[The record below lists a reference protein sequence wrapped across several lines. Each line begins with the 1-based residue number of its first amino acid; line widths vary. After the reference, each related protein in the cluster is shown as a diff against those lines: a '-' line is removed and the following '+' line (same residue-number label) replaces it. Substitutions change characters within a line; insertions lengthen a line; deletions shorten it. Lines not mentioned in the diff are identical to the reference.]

1 MQLEQTLV
9 ACRTCTVDTRTKAI
23 ERVIMSMRERLD
35 YPFSLHEM
43 AEIAVMSPFHFNR
56 VFHNVAGIPPRL
68 FMSALRLAK
77 AKELLLTTS
86 LNVVDVCFEVG
97 YESLGTF
104 TTRFTEFVGLS
115 PTSFR
120 QLASFVGQP
129 AFESPVENE
138 LYRMRT
144 NSVKTGLKG
153 RVSVPAGFDGLIF
166 VGLFLTSFPQARPV
180 GCDLLRS
187 SGEYHISHVPDGNYY
202 VMAAALNKSDDL
214 LASLLGSNA
223 LRGKAGPVHVQDGTV
238 NGYADVILREARL
251 TDPPIIIALP
261 LLFKQRRVA
270 VSYIAPKIPSWP
282 VARVASAM
290 SASS

>member
-23 ERVIMSMRERLD
+23 ERVIMAMRERLD

-68 FMSALRLAK
+68 FMSALRLEK

-86 LNVVDVCFEVG
+86 LNVVDICFEVG

-120 QLASFVGQP
+120 HLASFAGQP
-129 AFESPVENE
+129 GFDSPVENE
-138 LYRMRT
+138 FYRWRT
-144 NSVKTGLKG
+144 NSVKTGLSG
-153 RVSVPAGFDGLIF
+153 RVSVPTGFEGEIF

-180 GCDLLRS
+180 GCDLLSS
-187 SGEYHISHVPDGNYY
+187 SGEYHISNVPDGHYY
-202 VMAAALNKSDDL
+202 VMAATLNKSDDL
-214 LASLLGSNA
+214 MASLLGSNA
-223 LRGKAGPVHVQDGTV
+223 LRGKAGPVHVQNGTV
-238 NGYADVILREARL
+238 NGRADVTLREARL

-261 LLFKQRRVA
+261 LLLRQRRVA

-282 VARVASAM
+282 VARMAGAM
-290 SASS
+290 SATS